1 MSEGDGVREGVAET
15 GAAGVGTAG
24 ADAGGGAV
32 ESGGG
37 THLVFGLA
45 GEHYAAPVGDVE
57 EVLEWQPV
65 TVVPRCP
72 DYLLGIINV
81 RGSLIPI
88 VDLKR
93 RFGMEAGDASAGAAS
108 GDGEPGDDAAAADA
122 SSARHILVVLVEY
135 AGERLQMGLVVDTV
149 EGVIDL
155 DEAALEPPPA
165 IGRSLDGSAI
175 QGVAHFGER
184 ILLVVEPGAL
194 VPKEQLDA
202 DFDALEAAR
211 QGGRE

>member
-1 MSEGDGVREGVAET
+1 MSEGDGVRDGVAET
-15 GAAGVGTAG
+15 GAAGVGIAG
-24 ADAGGGAV
+24 AAAGGGAV
-32 ESGGG
+32 ESSGG

-88 VDLKR
+88 VDLRR
-93 RFGMEAGDASAGAAS
+93 RFGMEAG
-108 GDGEPGDDAAAADA
+108 DAAAADA

-155 DEAALEPPPA
+155 DETALEPPPA
-165 IGRSLDGSAI
+165 IGRSMDASAI
-175 QGVAHFGER
+175 QGLARFGER

>member
-1 MSEGDGVREGVAET
+1 MSEGDGVRDGASAGT
-15 GAAGVGTAG
+15 DGAAA
-24 ADAGGGAV
+24 A
-32 ESGGG
+32 ESSGG

-72 DYLLGIINV
+72 AYLLGIINV
-81 RGSLIPI
+81 RGSLIP
-88 VDLKR
+88 VADLR
-93 RFGMEAGDASAGAAS
+93 LRFGMDSDDGRDAVGAAGD
-108 GDGEPGDDAAAADA
+108 DEPPADNE
-122 SSARHILVVLVEY
+122 RHILVVLIAY
-135 AGERLQMGLVVDTV
+135 AGERIQMGLVVDTV

-165 IGRSLDGSAI
+165 IGRSGDGSAI

-184 ILLVVEPGAL
+184 ILLVVEPSAL

-211 QGGRE
+211 QGDRE

>member
-1 MSEGDGVREGVAET
+1 MSEGDGVRGGFAET
-15 GAAGVGTAG
+15 GAAGIGTAG
-24 ADAGGGAV
+24 ADDGGGAV
-32 ESGGG
+32 ESSGG

-81 RGSLIPI
+81 RGSLIPVI
-88 VDLKR
+88 ELRR
-93 RFGMEAGDASAGAAS
+93 RFGMEAGNDSAGDES
-108 GDGEPGDDAAAADA
+108 GNDDSAGDPA
-122 SSARHILVVLVEY
+122 SARHILVVLIEY
-135 AGERLQMGLVVDTV
+135 TGERLQMGLVVDTV

-165 IGRSLDGSAI
+165 IGRSMDASAI
-175 QGVAHFGER
+175 QGLARFGER

-202 DFDALEAAR
+202 DFDALETAR

>member
-1 MSEGDGVREGVAET
+1 MSEGDGVRDGVAANGIGPAGT
-15 GAAGVGTAG
+15 GDG
-24 ADAGGGAV
+24 AAV
-32 ESGGG
+32 ESSGG

-45 GEHYAAPVGDVE
+45 GEHYAAPVADVE
-57 EVLEWQPV
+57 EVLEWQTV

-81 RGSLIPI
+81 RGSLIP
-88 VDLKR
+88 VVELRR
-93 RFGMEAGDASAGAAS
+93 RFGMEAGDVSA
-108 GDGEPGDDAAAADA
+108 GDDA
-122 SSARHILVVLVEY
+122 SARHILVVLIEY

-149 EGVIDL
+149 QGVIDL
-155 DEAALEPPPA
+155 DEAAFEPPPA
-165 IGRSLDGSAI
+165 IGRSMDGSAI
-175 QGVAHFGER
+175 QGLARFGER

-202 DFDALEAAR
+202 DFDALETAR

>member
-1 MSEGDGVREGVAET
+1 MSEGDGVRDGVAET
-15 GAAGVGTAG
+15 GAAAAGAGTAG
-24 ADAGGGAV
+24 ADEGGAV
-32 ESGGG
+32 ESSGG

-81 RGSLIPI
+81 RGSLIPV
-88 VDLKR
+88 VDLRR
-93 RFGMEAGDASAGAAS
+93 RFGMEAG
-108 GDGEPGDDAAAADA
+108 AAA
-122 SSARHILVVLVEY
+122 SARHILVVLIEY

-165 IGRSLDGSAI
+165 IGRSIDGSAI
-175 QGVAHFGER
+175 QGLARFGER

-211 QGGRE
+211 QGDRK

>member
-32 ESGGG
+32 ESSGG

-88 VDLKR
+88 VDLRR
-93 RFGMEAGDASAGAAS
+93 RFGMEAGDDPD
-108 GDGEPGDDAAAADA
+108 GDPA
-122 SSARHILVVLVEY
+122 SARHILVVLIEY

-165 IGRSLDGSAI
+165 IGRSMDASAI
-175 QGVAHFGER
+175 QGLARFGER